1 MSVLTQGT
9 QFFVLKSG
17 VVSEVECIT
26 SFNPGG
32 NPADQ
37 IEDTCLSERDSRTYK
52 KGLKTPAAATVGL
65 NADPTNA
72 SHIMLHGLAE
82 ANDQTPLTFA
92 VGWSDGTSVP
102 TAAA

>member
-82 ANDQTPLTFA
+82 ANDQT
-92 VGWSDGTSVP
+92 
-102 TAAA
+102 